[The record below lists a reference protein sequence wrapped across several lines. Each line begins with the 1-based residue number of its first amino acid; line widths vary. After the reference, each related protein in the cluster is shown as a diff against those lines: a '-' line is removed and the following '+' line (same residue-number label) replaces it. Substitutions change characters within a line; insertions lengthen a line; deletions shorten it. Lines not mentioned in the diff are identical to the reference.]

1 MAESSSEVARGD
13 GASHD
18 IPFREAFA
26 VWLKI
31 GLMSFGGPAGQIA
44 LMHRILVEEK
54 RWIGER
60 RFLHALN
67 YCMLL
72 PGPEAQQLATYIGW
86 LMHRTAGGL
95 VAGILFILPGALV
108 ILTLS
113 LLYVSFRDLGVVE
126 ALFVGIK
133 AVVLAIVVNAVI
145 RIGRRALANG
155 ILGAIAALSFFAIF
169 AGDIPFPAIVAV
181 AAFSGFIGGFLY
193 PGAFALQDGHG
204 EARTDD
210 NAVLDRMIENGRLDH
225 VRPDAGRAVRVA
237 LFWLTLWLAPVA
249 TLWLIFG
256 PSNLFTQEATFFSK
270 MAVVTFGGAYAVLA
284 YVAQQAVDTYGW
296 LTAGAMLD
304 GLGLAETT
312 PGPLILVLQFVGFI
326 GAYNG
331 AGWANP
337 MLAGIAGSVL
347 TLWVTFVPCFLWIF
361 LGAPYVEKI
370 RGNQALSAALSAVTA
385 AVVGVILNLALWFAL
400 HVVFANVR
408 EIRDFGLRLLV
419 PEVASLDIT
428 AAALTV
434 LALLAVLWM
443 KVSPIWAFLGAAA
456 ISLAL
461 WFFGVS

>member
-1 MAESSSEVARGD
+1 MAEISSKVARG
-13 GASHD
+13 GTVSHD

-54 RWIGER
+54 RWIGEQ

-95 VAGILFILPGALV
+95 IAGLLFILPGALV
-108 ILTLS
+108 ILVLS
-113 LLYVSFRDLGVVE
+113 LLFVSFRDLGFVE

-133 AVVLAIVVNAVI
+133 AVVLAIVVNAAI

-155 ILGAIAALSFFAIF
+155 ILGAIAVVSFLAIF
-169 AGDIPFPAIVAV
+169 VGNIPFPAIIAA
-181 AAFSGFIGGFLY
+181 AAFIGFIGGFLK
-193 PGAFALQDGHG
+193 PGAFAPKDGHSEG
-204 EARTDD
+204 GTGGD
-210 NAVLDRMIENGRLDH
+210 AVLDRMIENGRLDH
-225 VRPDAGRAVRVA
+225 VRADTGRAVRVA

-249 TLWLIFG
+249 TLWLILG

-370 RGNQALSAALSAVTA
+370 RGNQALSAALSTVTA

-408 EIRDFGLRLLV
+408 EVQDFGLRLLV

-428 AAALTV
+428 AAALTI
-434 LALLAVLWM
+434 LALVAVLWM
-443 KVSPIWAFLGAAA
+443 KVNPIWALLGAAA

-461 WFFGVS
+461 WFFGMP